1 MRKTDLLLSAF
12 AAAVMLPA
20 SALADSPQQ
29 ASPQMQALRPVYAE
43 SVRPAPA
50 KKKALKMR
58 QAAPADWSGR
68 TFKGALIM
76 SNAWADLQITAVPY
90 GIYEF
95 TVGETIT
102 EKPLFTY
109 MSANWMSGAPYRG
122 SFYGVRNINMFG
134 MLTGVANEVVD
145 MDSYTLARDKYADEP
160 SFGLLPSCMTYDFV
174 SGRIYGAF
182 YNDDLTGLNWVNYD
196 TKALEPEILCSFRNR
211 FNVLAMAAS
220 PDGKLYAV
228 NTEGD
233 LYSIDRATSR
243 ATLLGYT
250 GVNVAAYSQAMTW
263 DPQSN
268 TLLWAAVTPTGSA
281 LYSLDPVNLTATL
294 IKRFSDGE
302 QVSSIWIDDATPM
315 AGAPAQPSLSWQFAA
330 PGSYDGIIGVTSPGA
345 GKLTVWL
352 DGEPVKE
359 EENVGAGQ
367 LVSVRFSGLSE
378 ETHHV
383 SATVRNDAGYSPV
396 GEAFQYVG
404 NDTPKA
410 VTDLLFSEQ
419 NGTATLTWNIPE
431 TGVEEGYVNPAT
443 LYYQIVR
450 IPDNVVVAERHTGTT
465 FTEQLPDGV
474 RRYAY
479 RVTPFNGEKQGA
491 STLSNSII
499 YGQSFEIPYVD
510 NFDSEGC
517 LDTYTLLD
525 VDGDGRTWYIN
536 NNSGYN
542 LIEAEVSYTEGV
554 NADNWLLTPKMK
566 LQAGRMYRYT
576 VHMRNM
582 FAGTPEKVI
591 FGYVSGTE
599 NDIVNLQTIGDIN
612 VDTPSMTL
620 LDQSVE
626 FSVPADG
633 EYKLALGYQ
642 APYKGGN
649 GVFMSQLRAE
659 EIGLLTAPAAVE
671 NLTITPDPSKDPK
684 ATIAFTA
691 PTLSLEGKQLSG
703 TLTANIYRDA
713 DLKTPVGTLQGVQP
727 GAQAQWVDETN
738 PTPGYHTYTVRMAN
752 DSGEGMDVAATELI
766 GIFTPPFHQDF
777 NSADDLA
784 LFQYKTVGFEV
795 NPNSPEMTFGTYP
808 VPSLSFSHYNSSA
821 DDVYMYIVL
830 PQMRFEKESVY
841 KLTFDW
847 NGQWYNGEEG
857 EESRY
862 AVTYGTSPEPEDQT
876 NVAFLFPKNT
886 TYNMEQKE
894 GLLILPEGGDLYV
907 AIRVKSPG
915 NKYDFVMA
923 NVANIDIQPE
933 GSALAPSVVT
943 DLVAASELT
952 SKLTMKAPAVDY
964 AGRPLQELTKIEVY
978 RNGGLIPVHTF
989 DNPAPGEEL
998 EWIDEDAVLGFNSY
1012 FIVPSNSHGRGNAVT
1027 VKSFIGYDQP
1037 TAPAGLSIV
1046 PSADNQSATISWP
1059 APRRGVNGGVLNEE
1073 EMTYTVHQFIP
1084 ATETEE
1090 AKMIPLKSDLKE
1102 TSYVTE
1108 REATDNQELIFY
1120 AVTVT
1125 TPEGTSDPAMLFT
1138 ILGRPYEL
1146 PFSESFPN
1154 GVPASGLWLNAGDT
1168 SYGLQALPTSDDILA
1183 YNGYTGFSSQ
1193 DGDKGL
1199 YLFLNGYN
1207 AAGGNVV
1214 PFAVLSPKFNLGDC
1228 PDPVL
1233 SFWTYNYKSGA
1244 YDFSP
1249 QLNVSAST
1257 DEAEFIDLGT
1267 VTHEGTGEW
1276 EHHEFDLAAMVGR
1289 PGAVILQFVAVSAG
1303 FQDPILMDNF
1313 TVISRQ
1319 AGVESVDAA
1328 GSSCNA
1334 FGLPGAIL
1342 TRGALGTPVSV
1353 FAADGKK
1360 VAEWKADDK
1369 AHAAAPGI
1377 YLVKIGAKTFKI
1389 NVK

>member
-1 MRKTDLLLSAF
+1 MRKTDLLLSAL
-12 AAAVMLPA
+12 AVSAILPA
-20 SALADSPQQ
+20 SALADAPKQESPK
-29 ASPQMQALRPVYAE
+29 MQEIHPLFAE
-43 SVRPAPA
+43 NVRPAPA

-76 SNAWADLQITAVPY
+76 SNAWADLQITEVPY

-122 SFYGVRNINMFG
+122 AFYAVRNINMFG
-134 MLTGVANEVVD
+134 ALTGVANEVVD
-145 MDSYTLARDKYADEP
+145 LNSYTLVREKFADEP

-182 YNDDLTGLNWVNYD
+182 YNDDLTGLNWVRYD
-196 TKALEPEILCSFRNR
+196 TKALEPDILCSFRNK

-220 PDGKLYAV
+220 PDGNLYAV

-233 LYSIDRATSR
+233 LYSIDRVTSR

-250 GVNVAAYSQAMTW
+250 GVNVAAYSQALTW
-263 DPQSN
+263 DAQSN

-330 PGSYDGIIGVTSPGA
+330 PGSYDGIIGITSPDA

-359 EENVGAGQ
+359 EENVNAGQ
-367 LVSVRFSGLSE
+367 LVNVSFSGLSE
-378 ETHHV
+378 ETHYV

-396 GEAFQYVG
+396 GEAFRYVG

-410 VTDLLFSEQ
+410 VTDLVFAEQ
-419 NGTATLTWNIPE
+419 DGTATLTWNLPE
-431 TGVEEGYVNPAT
+431 TGVEEGYLDPSTV
-443 LYYQIVR
+443 YYKIVR
-450 IPDNVVVAERHTGTT
+450 IPDNVEVAGHFTGTT

-479 RVTPFNGEKQGA
+479 RVTPFNGDKQGA

-517 LDTYTLLD
+517 LDTYTILD
-525 VDGDGRTWYIN
+525 VDGDGKTWSIN
-536 NNSGYN
+536 TNNGTN
-542 LIEAEVSYTEGV
+542 LIESDVTYTEG
-554 NADNWLLTPKMK
+554 NTANNWLLTPKMK
-566 LQAGRMYRYT
+566 LKAGVMYRYT
-576 VHMRNM
+576 THMRNM
-582 FAGTPEKVI
+582 FNGVPEKI
-591 FGYVSGTE
+591 IYGYVAGNESTI
-599 NDIVNLQTIGDIN
+599 DNLHTIGTIN
-612 VDTPSMTL
+612 VNTPAMTL

-626 FSVPADG
+626 FSVAADG
-633 EYKLALGYQ
+633 EYKMALGHEAAYE
-642 APYKGGN
+642 ASYGI
-649 GVFMSQLRAE
+649 FMSQLRVE
-659 EIGLLTAPAAVE
+659 EIGPLTAPAAVE
-671 NLTITPDPSKDPK
+671 NLTVTPDPAKDPK
-684 ATIAFTA
+684 ATVAFTA
-691 PTLSLEGKQLSG
+691 PTLSLEGTQLFG

-713 DLKTPVGTLQGVQP
+713 DLKNPMGTVQGVQP
-727 GAQAQWVDETN
+727 GAKAQWVDETN
-738 PTPGYHTYTVRMAN
+738 PAPGYHTYTVRMAN
-752 DSGEGMDVAATELI
+752 DSGEGMDVAVTELI

-784 LFQYKTVGFEV
+784 LFQYKPVGFEDDTTF
-795 NPNSPEMTFGTYP
+795 PEMSFGTYP
-808 VPSLSFSHYNSSA
+808 VNSLSVSHFNDSEEDQYI
-821 DDVYMYIVL
+821 YIVM
-830 PQMRFEKESVY
+830 PQMRFAKESVY

-847 NGQWYNGEEG
+847 NGNYYGD
-857 EESRY
+857 ESMRY

-876 NVAFLFPKNT
+876 NVAFEFPMNT
-886 TYNMEQKE
+886 TYGMEQKE
-894 GLLILPEGGDLYV
+894 GLIVLPEGGDLYV

-915 NKYDFVMA
+915 NSYDYVSVGMT
-923 NVANIDIQPE
+923 NIDIQPE

-952 SKLTMKAPAVDY
+952 SKLTMKAPAEDY

-989 DNPAPGEEL
+989 DNPAPGEDL

-1046 PSADNQSATISWP
+1046 PSADNQNASISWP
-1059 APRRGVNGGVLNEE
+1059 APRRGVNGGVLNED
-1073 EMTYTVHQFIP
+1073 EMTYTVYQYVP

-1090 AKMIPLKSDLKE
+1090 AKMVPLKSDLKE

-1120 AVTVT
+1120 AVAAT
-1125 TPEGTSDPAMLFT
+1125 TPQGTSDPAMLFT

-1146 PFSESFPN
+1146 PFSESFPD
-1154 GVPASGLWLNAGDT
+1154 GVAASGLWLNTGNT
-1168 SYGLQALPTSDDILA
+1168 NYGLQAFPTSEDILA
-1183 YNGYTGFSSQ
+1183 YNGFTGFFSQ

-1199 YLFLNGYN
+1199 YLFMNGYN
-1207 AAGGNVV
+1207 GYGSNVV
-1214 PFAVLSPKFNLGDC
+1214 PFAVLSPKFTLGDC
-1228 PDPVL
+1228 SDPVL

-1257 DEAEFIDLGT
+1257 DEAEFVDLGT
-1267 VTHEGTGEW
+1267 VTHEGTGRW
-1276 EHHEFDLAAMVGR
+1276 ERHEFDLASMVGR
-1289 PGAVILQFVAVSAG
+1289 PGAVILQFVASAGG

-1313 TVISRQ
+1313 TVVSRQ

-1328 GSSCNA
+1328 GSSCAA
-1334 FGLPGAIL
+1334 FGLAGAIL

-1353 FAADGKK
+1353 FAADGRK
-1360 VAEWKADDK
+1360 VAEWKADDR
-1369 AHAAAPGI
+1369 AHAASPGV
-1377 YLVKIGAKTFKI
+1377 YLVKLGGKTFKI